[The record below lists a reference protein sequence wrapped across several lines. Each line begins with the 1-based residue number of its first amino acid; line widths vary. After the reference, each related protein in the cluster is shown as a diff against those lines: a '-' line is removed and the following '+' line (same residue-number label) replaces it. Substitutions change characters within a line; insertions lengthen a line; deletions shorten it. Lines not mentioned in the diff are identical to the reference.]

1 MCFDLCSFI
10 EIRPNYTDKSVLCK
24 ITKSSDLYMYGFKQG
39 LIFFNQKENKGNLQ
53 TVIQVTMYLKY
64 FA

>member
-1 MCFDLCSFI
+1 MDGS
-10 EIRPNYTDKSVLCK
+10 
-24 ITKSSDLYMYGFKQG
+24 KQG
-39 LIFFNQKENKGNLQ
+39 LIFFNQKENTGNLQ